1 MCFFGD
7 FGHHHKKYLEMKYPL
22 FSWMMFNWDI
32 YQPLLNLGLLE
43 KNHGTSTRKP
53 MDVAVRS
60 QLEENLRNLITYGCT
75 KTIQDP
81 DEESSRVDLVFLTEP

>member
-1 MCFFGD
+1 MCLFGD

-22 FSWMMFNWDI
+22 FSWVMFNWDI
-32 YQPLLNLGLLE
+32 CQPLLDLGLLE

-60 QLEENLRNLITYGCT
+60 QLEENLRNLRTYGCT
-75 KTIQDP
+75 KIIQDP
-81 DEESSRVDLVFLTEP
+81 DEDTQRLILFFY